1 MGKRLVTQKK
11 ETRDVFGIN
20 EMGRFEMLNVP
31 PILWNLKHYIMIEL
45 NFNCATNCDHVCDE

>member
-1 MGKRLVTQKK
+1 MVTQKK